1 VAVFLL
7 KYLISMSRDLDHRTG
22 CAKQFTHWSLG
33 TLSFENEVTE
43 FPKAKSKLLHQA
55 GLSKV
60 PPKTMAY
67 KNNISI
73 WGNKLIDTVSHLAWV

>member
-1 VAVFLL
+1 MNPLL
-7 KYLISMSRDLDHRTG
+7 STRRCLQFSR
-22 CAKQFTHWSLG
+22 AQFTHWSLG

-73 WGNKLIDTVSHLAWV
+73 RRNKLIDTVSHLAWA